1 MKEKNKRMKKT
12 KLLLAVL
19 ASGALLVGC
28 NNQKTQYFGFGGYA
42 VYDNSPAP
50 YVGHVQT
57 EINYVAVVTDA
68 KDKIV
73 NLRLDTVQVNAKLV
87 DGVIALTST
96 LKGTSGDI
104 KSKWE
109 LLDDYNMKP
118 SSEIEKEWY
127 EQAQVFETWSVG
139 KTLSEI
145 KAKVDKHHK
154 IEDGASLGV
163 SIEVDQFVKA
173 LEVALDHKVEVKE
186 KIHAIGVG
194 GVNALSMAPPSY
206 QVVKGHD
213 YTVAGA
219 AFSEDKKVLAARID
233 TFQLEYAKFASSGE
247 EGAEPDKIK
256 IDETKQQVVKNDT
269 RIKGKQ
275 ELGDAYGMKDAP
287 ANEIKKEWYE
297 QIDALI
303 ALIKGKDV
311 AATLGTGA
319 NLENGIDVGC
329 TMDITNYRA
338 ALIEAQDTAFNSR
351 VPA

>member
-1 MKEKNKRMKKT
+1 
-12 KLLLAVL
+12 
-19 ASGALLVGC
+19 
-28 NNQKTQYFGFGGYA
+28 
-42 VYDNSPAP
+42 
-50 YVGHVQT
+50 
-57 EINYVAVVTDA
+57 
-68 KDKIV
+68 
-73 NLRLDTVQVNAKLV
+73 
-87 DGVIALTST
+87 
-96 LKGTSGDI
+96 
-104 KSKWE
+104 
-109 LLDDYNMKP
+109 
-118 SSEIEKEWY
+118 
-127 EQAQVFETWSVG
+127 
-139 KTLSEI
+139 
-145 KAKVDKHHK
+145 
-154 IEDGASLGV
+154 
-163 SIEVDQFVKA
+163 
-173 LEVALDHKVEVKE
+173 
-186 KIHAIGVG
+186 VG

-247 EGAEPDKIK
+247 EGAELDKIK

-275 ELGDAYGMKDAP
+275 ELGDAYGMKDASS
-287 ANEIKKEWYE
+287 IGKEWHE

-303 ALIKGKDV
+303 ALVKGKDV

-319 NLENGIDVGC
+319 NLENGADVGC

>member
-1 MKEKNKRMKKT
+1 MKKT
-12 KLLLAVL
+12 KLLLALLTAGV
-19 ASGALLVGC
+19 ALVGC
-28 NNQKTQYFGFGGYA
+28 DNQKTEYFGFGGYA

-87 DGVIALTST
+87 EGEITLTSP

-109 LLDDYNMKP
+109 LLDEYDMRP
-118 SSEIEKEWY
+118 ASPIEKEWY
-127 EQAQVFETWSVG
+127 EQAEAFETWTVG

-145 KAKVDKHHK
+145 KAKVGEDHL
-154 IEDGASLGV
+154 IEDGASVDVTIL
-163 SIEVDQFVKA
+163 VDQFVKA
-173 LEVALDHKVEVKE
+173 LEVALEHKVEVKG

-194 GVNALSMAPPSY
+194 GINALSMAPPAY
-206 QVVKGHD
+206 QVIKGHD

-219 AFSEDKKVLAARID
+219 AFDKDKKVLAARID
-233 TFQLEYAKFASSGE
+233 TFQIEYAKFASSGE
-247 EGAEPDKIK
+247 EGATPDKIK
-256 IDETKQQVVKNDT
+256 VDETKQQVVVNGN

-275 ELGDAYGMKDAP
+275 ELGDAYGMVGASP
-287 ANEIKKEWYE
+287 IGKEWYE
-297 QIDALI
+297 QIDALV
-303 ALIKGKDV
+303 ALILGKEV
-311 AATLGTGA
+311 AATLGTA
-319 NLENGIDVGC
+319 AQLENGIEVGC

-338 ALIEAQDTAFNSR
+338 SLIEAEDTAFNGR
-351 VPA
+351 VPL